1 MHSTNLSPHRLHL
14 HRPIVRHQRK
24 PLDDRLR
31 RQHAVGRVLV
41 NQPELACHHRM
52 DVVDRH
58 LDEIQVGA
66 RRDEGAGNPFG
77 AGQFAEAD
85 LGRSLE
91 AADRTHENGLG
102 DVELSDGF
110 TFSLY
115 PPPPHPRYNPAA

>member
-1 MHSTNLSPHRLHL
+1 M
-14 HRPIVRHQRK
+14 
-24 PLDDRLR
+24 
-31 RQHAVGRVLV
+31 G
-41 NQPELACHHRM
+41 
-52 DVVDRH
+52 VVDRQFN
-58 LDEIQVGA
+58 EIEVGA

-77 AGQFAEAD
+77 VGQFAEAD

-115 PPPPHPRYNPAA
+115 PRPSPPALKSRRLNGGGDGLGPGNRDKPRGAEAHRGDACGDGGVCRRGRC